1 MPVIRSRKPVESNS
15 YSVRGG
21 RDIEAFLTEELYR
34 EPVRACNSES
44 YLIV

>member
-1 MPVIRSRKPVESNS
+1 MREARAGQFAEAAS
-15 YSVRGG
+15 YFMRGG

-34 EPVRACNSES
+34 EPVRTCNSES